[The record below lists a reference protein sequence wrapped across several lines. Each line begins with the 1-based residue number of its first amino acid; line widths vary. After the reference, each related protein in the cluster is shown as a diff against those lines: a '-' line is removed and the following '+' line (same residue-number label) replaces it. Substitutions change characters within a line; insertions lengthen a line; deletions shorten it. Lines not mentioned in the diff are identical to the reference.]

1 MKIGLYFGTFNPIHI
16 GHLVIA
22 NYMVQFTEL
31 QKIWFVVSPKNPFK
45 QKQSLLK
52 DHHRIALVREGIEGN
67 PNFHASDI
75 EFGLP
80 IPSYTVNTLAH
91 LREKYPNDEFA
102 LIMGEDNLR
111 GFHKWKNHK
120 EIIAH
125 HELYVYPRAVI
136 EEKDKTEFN
145 YPFKNHPK
153 VHYADAPVMN
163 ISASFIRNTIKQGK
177 SVQYLL
183 SPPVHKYLTEMH
195 FYEK

>member
-1 MKIGLYFGTFNPIHI
+1 
-16 GHLVIA
+16 
-22 NYMVQFTEL
+22 MVGYTNLDE
-31 QKIWFVVSPKNPFK
+31 IWFVVSPLNPLK
-45 QKQSLLK
+45 KKESLLE
-52 DHHRIALVREGIEGN
+52 DYHRLNLVRIAIEQN
-67 PNFHASDI
+67 PKLKACDE
-75 EFGLP
+75 EFNLP

-111 GFHKWKNHK
+111 GFHKWKNHE

-136 EEKDKTEFN
+136 EEEDKTEFN

-163 ISASFIRNTIKQGK
+163 ISASFIRNAIKQGK

>member
-102 LIMGEDNLR
+102 
-111 GFHKWKNHK
+111 
-120 EIIAH
+120 
-125 HELYVYPRAVI
+125 
-136 EEKDKTEFN
+136 
-145 YPFKNHPK
+145 
-153 VHYADAPVMN
+153 
-163 ISASFIRNTIKQGK
+163 
-177 SVQYLL
+177 
-183 SPPVHKYLTEMH
+183 
-195 FYEK
+195 